1 MNQRRK
7 LRSKDLAQRTGG
19 RVSASELRGRLTQCG
34 AVDDEFLPTGVAV
47 EMRLA
52 EEEPDGRR
60 RWVVDAIVDFALRA
74 RAADNE
80 KSKLAAM
87 SAPRPKSA
95 RAPRTARA
103 LSTEARRIAAKIQ
116 QLEEAGRDKDAMLL
130 FDSIELDDPALALLV
145 ADAYDQAT
153 S

>member
-1 MNQRRK
+1 
-7 LRSKDLAQRTGG
+7 
-19 RVSASELRGRLTQCG
+19 
-34 AVDDEFLPTGVAV
+34 
-47 EMRLA
+47 MRLA